1 TGMAAEC
8 GSPRAANIVM
18 VGVLARALGWPSH
31 LVVRSLR
38 ELLPERVLETNLA
51 AFRRGEEYLACSPA
65 TAGPGP

>member
-1 TGMAAEC
+1 
-8 GSPRAANIVM
+8 M

-51 AFRRGEEYLACSPA
+51 AFRRGEEYLAQAPR
-65 TAGPGP
+65 